1 MMFNPSQCTIV
12 HETLGQRLNHMVE
25 DIRVHHPTAG
35 VPTLRF
41 KTLGRVTVLFR
52 TDAKI
57 GVSIMEFTNSEGNPC
72 FDLALYEYK
81 SAREVYD
88 ELRNTDKIT
97 EATKFFQFNRDWDLA
112 EKLIEILR

>member
-12 HETLGQRLNHMVE
+12 HETLGQRLNRMVE
-25 DIRVHHPTAG
+25 DIRVHNPAAG
-35 VPTLRF
+35 IPNLKF

-57 GVSIMEFTNSEGNPC
+57 GISVMEFTDAENQQV
-72 FDLALYEYK
+72 FDLALYGYK
-81 SAREVYD
+81 SAREVYE
-88 ELRNTDKIT
+88 ELKNTDKIT
-97 EATKFFQFNRDWDLA
+97 EATKFFQFHRDWDLA